1 MPQVLQT
8 YNTDYRIIVQN
19 EGTITLDTT
28 GCENDQSGTVV
39 ITGNLEV
46 QGDTTTVSST
56 NLELTDNI
64 ILLSEGTTTAGLPSS
79 QDTSGIEIDRGTLPN
94 AKWIYDESVEWQLGT
109 LNGIGSFYAAQG
121 QDKIPI
127 TTPGINAQGDLYIDT
142 GAGAIS
148 VANTPDYETRVFNY
162 DSTFSVV
169 EPDGNGFIVKNND
182 YIPNAKAVKDYVDYN
197 FRERASRRIAEGN
210 TRVETIDETHALL
223 DIVDIDTA
231 TDTARIR
238 TTGPHGFFADDT
250 VNISEVSANGDPLEN
265 INQAGLTVL
274 RVINKNIFEI
284 EVDLTGA
291 DADNYVSNSGTVQ
304 KANTQETRVEIE
316 VEGKTI
322 SNFYENRLEI
332 GDLEFR
338 DTEITT
344 TVSDSDL
351 VLKTPGTGSVVVDD
365 SLLITT
371 TPYDDDVNM
380 TPLAPAEGVKLYA
393 GEPGTGAVGV
403 YYVNNN
409 NRNDELTS
417 KNRSLLFSMLF

>member
-1 MPQVLQT
+1 MAKVLQT
-8 YNTDYRIIVQN
+8 YNTDYRVIVQN
-19 EGTITLDTT
+19 QGTITLDTT
-28 GCENDQSGTVV
+28 GCKNDQSGTVV

-46 QGDTTTVSST
+46 QGDTTSVSST
-56 NLELTDNI
+56 NLELTDNV

-79 QDTSGIEIDRGTLPN
+79 QNTSGIEIDRGTLPN

-109 LNGIGSFYAAQG
+109 LNGIGSFYATQG
-121 QDKIPI
+121 QEKIPI

-148 VANTPDYETRVFNY
+148 VTNTPDYESRVFNY
-162 DSTFSVV
+162 DSTLSVV
-169 EPDGNGFIVKNND
+169 EPDSNGFIVKNND

-223 DIVDIDTA
+223 DIVNIDT
-231 TDTARIR
+231 TVDTARIR
-238 TTGPHGFFADDT
+238 TTGPHGFFEGDT
-250 VNISEVSANGDPLEN
+250 VDITDVDANGDPLEN
-265 INQAGLTVL
+265 INQTGLNVL

-284 EVDLTGA
+284 EIDLSGA
-291 DADNYVSNSGTVQ
+291 NADNYVSNSGIVKKQDTE
-304 KANTQETRVEIE
+304 ETRVEVE

-365 SLLITT
+365 SLLIASA
-371 TPYDDDVNM
+371 PYDDDINM
-380 TPLAPAEGVKLYA
+380 TPLAPVEGVKLYTSD
-393 GEPGTGAVGV
+393 PGTGAVGV
-403 YYVNNN
+403 YYVNRN
-409 NRNDELTS
+409 NRNDELIS